1 MKHKSLRRKTSNC
14 LIKGRLNMRAK
25 KRGQI
30 QCFGRTNQD
39 ISRWFSL
46 IVPKEVAQQPEN
58 SNITLDV
65 IPKEVDNV
73 AADR

>member
-1 MKHKSLRRKTSNC
+1 
-14 LIKGRLNMRAK
+14 MRAK

-30 QCFGRTNQD
+30 QCFGRTNQE

-73 AADR
+73 AADQ